1 MVDRQNWVLFNLLV
15 VMFCFSSEALAK
27 VKLFACEPEWAA
39 LARELGGERLSITTA
54 TTALQDPHYIQARPS
69 LIAKIRRADLLVCS
83 GADLEIGWLPV
94 LLRKSANAEIQP
106 GSRGYFIATEQ
117 VELLGKPTVLDR
129 SMGDVHMAGNPH
141 IQFDPYRIMQ
151 VARALAARLSE
162 VDQGHQAQYE
172 VNLHDFLSR
181 WQSAIQRWEFEA
193 TALRGRSIVVQ
204 HESWIYLEQWLGLKR
219 LAALEPKPGVPPNAG
234 HLTKVL
240 AAVKKNRP
248 DFIIY
253 ASYQSGKAAQWL
265 AVKTGASVVAIP
277 FGVDSGETLIQWYD
291 RFLQQL
297 LKAQS

>member
-1 MVDRQNWVLFNLLV
+1 MKIRQNWAFLSLLLLF
-15 VMFCFSSEALAK
+15 CGSGEALAE

-39 LARELGGERLSITTA
+39 LARELGGERLSITSA
-54 TTALQDPHYIQARPS
+54 TTALQDPHHIQARPS

-151 VARALAARLSE
+151 VARALAARLTE
-162 VDQGHQAQYE
+162 IDQGHQAQYE
-172 VNLHDFLSR
+172 ANLLTFLSR
-181 WQSAIQRWEFEA
+181 WQSAIQRWESE
-193 TALRGRSIVVQ
+193 TKALQGRSMVVQ
-204 HESWIYLEQWLGLKR
+204 HESWIYLRQWLGLKQ
-219 LAALEPKPGVPPNAG
+219 LATLEPKPGVPPNAG
-234 HLTKVL
+234 HLAKVL
-240 AAVKKNRP
+240 ATVKKDRP
-248 DFIIY
+248 DMIIY
-253 ASYQSGKAAQWL
+253 ASYQSKKAAQWL
-265 AVKTGASVVAIP
+265 AAKTGAPAVSVP
-277 FGVDSGETLIQWYD
+277 FSVDADESLIEWYD
-291 RFLQQL
+291 RFLHLL